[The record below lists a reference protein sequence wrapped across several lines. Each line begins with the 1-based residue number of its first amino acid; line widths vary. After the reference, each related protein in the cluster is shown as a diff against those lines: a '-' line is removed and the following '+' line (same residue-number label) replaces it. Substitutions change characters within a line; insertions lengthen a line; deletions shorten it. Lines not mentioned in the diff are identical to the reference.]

1 MNLYISD
8 LHFGHTNVIAF
19 DKRPYKDRDEMD
31 SDMIRRWNEKVA
43 DDDQVYIL
51 GDVCYHTKNTADW
64 YLKQLKGHKHLIVGN
79 HDGLLLENEKALK
92 CLESV
97 DKMRHVT
104 DGENEICLCHYP
116 LAEWNKES
124 YGSYHI
130 YGHIHAK
137 KDEVYMF
144 MKTKPHALN
153 AAACI
158 NNYAPASFDELII
171 NNAAFQ
177 AKD

>member
-51 GDVCYHTKNTADW
+51 GDVCYHTQNTADW

-97 DKMRHVT
+97 DKMLHVT